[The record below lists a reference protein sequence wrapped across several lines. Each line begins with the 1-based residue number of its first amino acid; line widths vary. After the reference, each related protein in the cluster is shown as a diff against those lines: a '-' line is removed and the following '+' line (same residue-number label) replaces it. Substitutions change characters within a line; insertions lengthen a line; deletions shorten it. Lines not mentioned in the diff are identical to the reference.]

1 MRISENI
8 WIPAVHVP
16 GKQNTIADFMSRSL
30 NENTESQLSSAI
42 FKKIVRTFNFEQE
55 IDLFASYLNYQVESY
70 IS

>member
-16 GKQNTIADFMSRSL
+16 GRKNTIADFMSRSL
-30 NENTESQLSSAI
+30 NESTESQLSSAI

-55 IDLFASYLNYQVESY
+55 IDLFASYLNYQVENY